1 MYNLTVG
8 FSFGA
13 ILCVISSGFEIV
25 VNGYCS
31 IHKPNSHSW
40 VPHFLQTKVLL
51 YNVGE
56 HDR

>member
-1 MYNLTVG
+1 MYNLIVG

-31 IHKPNSHSW
+31 IHKPNSHSK
-40 VPHFLQTKVLL
+40 VPHFLQTKV
-51 YNVGE
+51 YYTMVGE